1 MIAATTQSPILD
13 KLLTANWFDIV
24 VIVMLV
30 IGFYH
35 GRKNGMSKEV
45 LPSLQWLSVVIVSG
59 LFYPVM
65 AQSLVPPVSVSLL
78 TSYILGYVVLSL
90 AVFFVFSFL
99 KHTLGF
105 RLFKSNLF
113 GNFEYYLGIP
123 AGMVRF
129 ACILLFALAFLN
141 ARHYTPEEIK
151 AHNDYEQRWY
161 GSDFFPGL
169 FTVQDQVF
177 KKSFT
182 GPYIKE
188 YLGELLIQPTPLHD
202 GGSQPKNTVPRR
214 FVEPRGSNALMPDRA
229 WPARFLQQRLN
240 ASAPPATSLTSSA
253 LIFR

>member
-1 MIAATTQSPILD
+1 VITAITQSPVLD
-13 KLLTANWFDIV
+13 KLLTVKWFDIV

-35 GRKNGMSKEV
+35 GRKNGMSKEI

-59 LFYPVM
+59 FFYPAV
-65 AQSLVPPVSVSLL
+65 AQSLVSLASLGSL
-78 TSYILGYVVLSL
+78 TSYVLGYVILSL

-99 KHTLGF
+99 KRTLGL

-113 GNFEYYLGIP
+113 GNTEYYLGML

-141 ARHYTPEEIK
+141 ARQFTPEEIK
-151 AHNDYEQRWY
+151 ARNDYEQRWY

-169 FTVQDQVF
+169 FAVQDQVF

-188 YLGELLIQPTPLHD
+188 YLGELLIQPTPLHNE
-202 GGSQPKNTVPRR
+202 GSQPKHSPAPIRRTPRK
-214 FVEPRGSNALMPDRA
+214 
-229 WPARFLQQRLN
+229 
-240 ASAPPATSLTSSA
+240 
-253 LIFR
+253 

>member
-1 MIAATTQSPILD
+1 VTAAITLSPVLD
-13 KLLTANWFDIV
+13 KLLTANGFDIV

-30 IGFYH
+30 FGFYY

-59 LFYPVM
+59 LFYPVA
-65 AQSLVPPVSVSLL
+65 AQLLFNTAPLKLL
-78 TSYILGYVVLSL
+78 TSYVLGYVILAL

-99 KHTLGF
+99 KRTLGL

-113 GNFEYYLGIP
+113 GSAEYYLGIP

-129 ACILLFALAFLN
+129 ACIVFFALAFLN
-141 ARHYTPEEIK
+141 ARHFTPEEIK

-161 GSDFFPGL
+161 GSNFFPSL
-169 FTVQDQVF
+169 YTVQDNIF

-188 YLGELLIQPTPLHD
+188 YLGGLLIKSTPL
-202 GGSQPKNTVPRR
+202 GVSQPEHRPAPIHRTPRTT
-214 FVEPRGSNALMPDRA
+214 P
-229 WPARFLQQRLN
+229 
-240 ASAPPATSLTSSA
+240 
-253 LIFR
+253 

>member
-1 MIAATTQSPILD
+1 VIAATIPSLVLD

-30 IGFYH
+30 VGFCY

-45 LPSLQWLSVVIVSG
+45 LLSLQWLSVVIISG
-59 LFYPVM
+59 LFYPVA
-65 AQSLVPPVSVSLL
+65 AQSLVSLESLGSL
-78 TSYILGYVVLSL
+78 TSYVLGYAILSL

-99 KHTLGF
+99 KRTLGL
-105 RLFKSNLF
+105 RLFGSNLF
-113 GNFEYYLGIP
+113 GNAEYYLGIP

-141 ARHYTPEEIK
+141 ARYFTPEEIK

-161 GSDFFPGL
+161 GSEFFPSL

-177 KKSFT
+177 EKSFT

-188 YLGELLIQPTPLHD
+188 YLGGLLIKSTPLHNV
-202 GGSQPKNTVPRR
+202 GSQPKHSPAPIRRIPRTT
-214 FVEPRGSNALMPDRA
+214 P
-229 WPARFLQQRLN
+229 
-240 ASAPPATSLTSSA
+240 
-253 LIFR
+253 